1 MSLTITDLTVCLNVT
16 TTLSHRVKTQSLWW
30 LQRKLTQVSVDTCS
44 KIRFPRASPHF
55 PTIIT
60 SPQSLAT
67 LRFVAVE
74 IWYKWVWIKETLNNA
89 CPVPKK
95 KELSRQQ
102 ANRVM
107 GDDWGSY
114 EIWACNIWNPKSA
127 RNFSLTNINI
137 VCFQFVFCYF
147 LLAK

>member
-89 CPVPKK
+89 CPVQKK
-95 KELSRQQ
+95 KSYLDSKQIVSWEMTGE
-102 ANRVM
+102 VM
-107 GDDWGSY
+107 RFEPATF
-114 EIWACNIWNPKSA
+114 EIQNQLETFPCLI
-127 RNFSLTNINI
+127 LT
-137 VCFQFVFCYF
+137 
-147 LLAK
+147 

>member
-95 KELSRQQ
+95 KSYLDSKQIVSWEMTGE
-102 ANRVM
+102 VM
-107 GDDWGSY
+107 RFEPATF
-114 EIWACNIWNPKSA
+114 EIQNQLK
-127 RNFSLTNINI
+127 NFP
-137 VCFQFVFCYF
+137 
-147 LLAK
+147 